1 VRLTT
6 LTLQG
11 FKSFGNRT
19 TIEFSPG
26 VTAVVGPN
34 GSGKSNLL
42 DALKWVTG
50 GGRAREF
57 RAETRTDLIFHGAA
71 GKRGVG
77 FAEVEVEL
85 GDGRRSIK
93 VRRDLD
99 RSGASRLRLDGRA
112 ARFLDV
118 DEALAGS
125 GLGTAGVAMI
135 GQGEVAGVLMADPAT
150 LLRYVAEA
158 AGVAR
163 LASRREQTQARLDA
177 AQGHLTRLEDVLV
190 ELRERIEHLRHEAQV
205 ATRHTELT
213 REALALRVTAGHARV
228 ASLEAEVGGLRQ
240 EVGAA
245 EQRILEGRERLAA
258 ARAAVEEARERR
270 TQAERAYRESL
281 AAAERAQGVLALAR
295 AGVQRAAEGRAAA
308 ERAQASAA
316 REAASLAG
324 TPEPTDPGVDL
335 AALQRR
341 VDDAE
346 AEVTE
351 ALALRAAA
359 EAELERARAALEEAR
374 SREATRRAAW
384 SAFRARAAALD
395 EEHAALSRERE
406 ELASE
411 PPGPDVAALAVARE
425 AARNALVETEAD
437 LDAARRDLQSA
448 HETHATAHGEAVA
461 AARGA
466 QQARAAYEARRGYA
480 QGPRVAL
487 TSGIPGVH
495 GSVADLL
502 RVAAEHR
509 AAIAGALGRR
519 AEYVVVDTAE
529 TAARVLAAVR
539 AAGGWVTLLPLD
551 LLRPPRPDADGDRGI
566 RGLLGRAAGVVDVAP
581 EFRDVVAQL
590 LANTWL
596 VEDLA
601 TATTIARRHAERPR
615 LVTLEGD
622 VLEAGGAIS
631 GGRRSGG
638 GATVLGL
645 GRDLEAAERAAA
657 AAEARVAD
665 ALARRTAAQERAREL
680 QSLAEERRTAADDA
694 DAAWRA
700 ADGLRERR
708 SERVA
713 AIDARVARW
722 RAARDELVPPAGTED
737 DGEVTTRSAEER
749 EAHATLA
756 RARSLAEAALAAA
769 AEARREAEV
778 GGERLLAYEAARVA
792 HRQALERADRLRAE
806 SASHGEEVARWRAEE
821 AAAEARRQ
829 AAERA
834 LPRDLDAR
842 RRAFERADEA
852 QQGAE
857 ASLRRHTE
865 GQARA
870 GDALETARLALAR
883 REAALEL
890 ALDERAALPA
900 GVEPLALSERVA
912 RARWRE
918 VETAL
923 EALGPVNQRAAID
936 HATQSE
942 RLSELEDEGAQ
953 AAEAVAELAGTLAT
967 IDAETTGRLNTA
979 LEGLQEGFAEH
990 VRQLFGLAAVGAID
1004 VEREG
1009 ERPIGVRIRLQPP
1022 GKRTESLN
1030 LLSVGERTMGAMAFL
1045 FALMAGDVGNL
1056 PIAVLDEVD
1065 APLDEANIRRFCGFI
1080 EALSARGT
1088 QFVLITHQKAT
1099 FEVADTLWGV
1109 TSDDGVSRVFSI
1121 RRDASTAREGA
1132 AAGRA

>member
-1 VRLTT
+1 MRLTT

-19 TIEFSPG
+19 AIELSPG

-85 GDGRRSIK
+85 SDGRRSIK

-99 RSGASRLRLDGRA
+99 RSGASRLRLDGRV

-135 GQGEVAGVLMADPAT
+135 GQGEVAGVLMADPTT

-163 LASRREQTQARLDA
+163 LASRREQTQSRLDA
-177 AQGHLTRLEDVLV
+177 AQAHLTRLEDVLV

-205 ATRHTELT
+205 ATRHAELT

-228 ASLEAEVGGLRQ
+228 ASLEAEVGALRQ

-245 EQRILEGRERLAA
+245 EQRILEGRERLAE
-258 ARAAVEEARERR
+258 ARAAVEAARGRR
-270 TQAERAYRESL
+270 TDAERAYRESL

-308 ERAQASAA
+308 LRAQESAA
-316 REAASLAG
+316 REAASLAA
-324 TPEPTDPGVDL
+324 TPEPKDPGVDL
-335 AALQRR
+335 PALQRR

-346 AEVTE
+346 AGVAE
-351 ALALRAAA
+351 ARELRTAA
-359 EAELERARAALEEAR
+359 EAELERVRGGLEAARG
-374 SREATRRAAW
+374 REATLRAAW
-384 SAFRARAAALD
+384 SAYRARSAALD
-395 EEHAALSRERE
+395 EEHASLTRERE
-406 ELASE
+406 LLAAE
-411 PPGPDVAALAVARE
+411 EPGPDVGALAAARE
-425 AARNALVETEAD
+425 AARNAGVEAEAE
-437 LDAARRDLQSA
+437 LDGARRDLQSA
-448 HETHATAHGEAVA
+448 HELHATTHGEAVA
-461 AARGA
+461 ATRGA

-487 TSGIPGVH
+487 TSGIAGVH

-502 RVAAEHR
+502 RVAPDHR

-519 AEYVVVDTAE
+519 AEYVVVDTAD

-539 AAGGWVTLLPLD
+539 AAGGWVTLLPLE
-551 LLRPPRPDADGDRGI
+551 LLRPPRADTDGDRGI
-566 RGLLGRAAGVVDVAP
+566 QGLLGRAADVVDVAP
-581 EFRDVVAQL
+581 EFRAVVAQL
-590 LANTWL
+590 LSNTWL
-596 VEDLA
+596 VADLA
-601 TATTIARRHAERPR
+601 GATAIARRHADRPR

-622 VLEAGGAIS
+622 VLESGGAIS
-631 GGRRSGG
+631 GGRRTG

-645 GRDLEAAERAAA
+645 GRDLERAEGEATVAEERVAAA
-657 AAEARVAD
+657 
-665 ALARRTAAQERAREL
+665 LAQRTAAQERVRDIQARAGDL
-680 QSLAEERRTAADDA
+680 RRRAEET

-700 ADGLRERR
+700 AEALRERR
-708 SERVA
+708 AERLAV
-713 AIDARVARW
+713 IDAREARW
-722 RAARDELVPPAGTED
+722 RSARDELAAPERAED
-737 DGEVTTRSAEER
+737 DGEVAAWVAAESEARSTVAEARSVAE
-749 EAHATLA
+749 ATLA
-756 RARSLAEAALAAA
+756 EA

-778 GGERLLAYEAARVA
+778 GGERLLAFEAARIA
-792 HRQALERADRLRAE
+792 HHQALERAGRLRAE
-806 SASHGEEVARWRAEE
+806 SVTHGEEVARWSAEE
-821 AAAEARRQ
+821 TAAQARRQ
-829 AAERA
+829 AAEAA

-842 RRAFERADEA
+842 RQAFERGDEA
-852 QQGAE
+852 QQRAE
-857 ASLRRHTE
+857 ASLRQHTE

-890 ALDERAALPA
+890 ALDERAALPT
-900 GVEPLALSERVA
+900 GVEPLPLSERVA

-918 VETAL
+918 VEAAL

-936 HATQSE
+936 HAAQSE

-953 AAEAVAELAGTLAT
+953 AAAAVAELASTLAT

-979 LEGLQEGFAEH
+979 LKGLQEGFAEH
-990 VRQLFGLAAVGAID
+990 VRQLFGPTALGSID

-1009 ERPIGVRIRLQPP
+1009 ERPVGVRIRLQPP

-1045 FALMAGDVGNL
+1045 FALMAGEIGNL

-1080 EALSARGT
+1080 EALSSRGT

-1121 RRDASTAREGA
+1121 RREEPSGRAGVGA
-1132 AAGRA
+1132 AGS

>member
-19 TIEFSPG
+19 AIEFSPG

-85 GDGRRSIK
+85 SDGRRSIK

-99 RSGASRLRLDGRA
+99 RSGASRLRLDGRV

-135 GQGEVAGVLMADPAT
+135 GQGEVAGVLMADPTT

-163 LASRREQTQARLDA
+163 LASRREQTQSRLDA
-177 AQGHLTRLEDVLV
+177 ARSHLTRLEDVLV

-228 ASLEAEVGGLRQ
+228 ASLEAEVGALRQ

-245 EQRILEGRERLAA
+245 EQRILEGRERLAV
-258 ARAAVEEARERR
+258 ARAAVEEARGRR
-270 TQAERAYRESL
+270 TEAERTYREAL

-295 AGVQRAAEGRAAA
+295 AGVQRAAEGRSSAL
-308 ERAQASAA
+308 RAQESAA
-316 REAASLAG
+316 REAASLAAM
-324 TPEPTDPGVDL
+324 PEPKDPEVDL

-346 AEVTE
+346 AAVAESLE
-351 ALALRAAA
+351 LRAAA
-359 EAELERARAALEEAR
+359 EAELERVRAGLEAARE
-374 SREATRRAAW
+374 REAQAQAAW
-384 SAFRARAAALD
+384 SAYRARSAALD
-395 EEHAALSRERE
+395 EEHASLSRERE
-406 ELASE
+406 RLRAEE
-411 PPGPDVAALAVARE
+411 PGPDVDALAAARE
-425 AARNALVETEAD
+425 GARGAVVDAEAA
-437 LDAARRDLQSA
+437 LDAARRDLQLA
-448 HETHATAHGEAVA
+448 HELHATAHGESVA
-461 AARGA
+461 ATRSA

-487 TSGIPGVH
+487 TSGIAGVH

-502 RVAAEHR
+502 RVAPEHR

-551 LLRPPRPDADGDRGI
+551 LLRPPRADADGDRGI
-566 RGLLGRAAGVVDVAP
+566 QGLLGRAADVVDVAP
-581 EFRDVVAQL
+581 EFRAVVAQL

-601 TATTIARRHAERPR
+601 IATAIARRHADRPR

-631 GGRRSGG
+631 GGRRTG

-645 GRDLEAAERAAA
+645 GRDLERAERDAAV
-657 AAEARVAD
+657 AEERVAT
-665 ALARRTAAQERAREL
+665 ALADRTAAQERVREI
-680 QSLAEERRTAADDA
+680 QSRAGDLRRHAEDA

-700 ADGLRERR
+700 ADAQRERKA
-708 SERVA
+708 ERLA
-713 AIDARVARW
+713 AIDAREARW
-722 RAARDELVPPAGTED
+722 RATREELVAPERSED
-737 DGEVTTRSAEER
+737 DGDAAAWAAAELEARSTVAEARAVTE
-749 EAHATLA
+749 ATLA
-756 RARSLAEAALAAA
+756 EA

-778 GGERLLAYEAARVA
+778 GGERLLAFEAARIA
-792 HRQALERADRLRAE
+792 HRQALERAERLRAE
-806 SASHGEEVARWRAEE
+806 SASHGEEVARWRVEE
-821 AAAEARRQ
+821 TAAQARREAAEA
-829 AAERA
+829 A
-834 LPRDLDAR
+834 LPRDVDAR
-842 RRAFERADEA
+842 RRAFEGADEA
-852 QQGAE
+852 QQRAE
-857 ASLRRHTE
+857 ATLRQHTE

-890 ALDERAALPA
+890 ALDERAALPT

-918 VETAL
+918 VEAAL

-936 HATQSE
+936 HASQAE
-942 RLSELEDEGAQ
+942 RLSALEDEGAQ

-979 LEGLQEGFAEH
+979 LKGLQEGFAEH
-990 VRQLFGLAAVGAID
+990 VRQLFGPTALGSVD

-1009 ERPIGVRIRLQPP
+1009 ERPVGVRIRLQPP

-1045 FALMAGDVGNL
+1045 FALMAGDIGSL

-1080 EALSARGT
+1080 EALSSRGT
-1088 QFVLITHQKAT
+1088 QFILITHQKAT

-1121 RRDASTAREGA
+1121 RREAPNSLAGVHAREP
-1132 AAGRA
+1132 